1 MESMDTKLSKTGLK
15 GWILNTVQTTIN
27 SRGYSSFKNVFPPSR
42 TEPISTMI
50 SFDKETSRLYKD
62 MFTVKIERTLFEIS
76 ILKDVVVTFNKIIR
90 ISRF

>member
-1 MESMDTKLSKTGLK
+1 M
-15 GWILNTVQTTIN
+15 
-27 SRGYSSFKNVFPPSR
+27 
-42 TEPISTMI
+42 EPISTMI

>member
-1 MESMDTKLSKTGLK
+1 M
-15 GWILNTVQTTIN
+15 N
-27 SRGYSSFKNVFPPSR
+27 SRGYGSFKHVFPPSR
-42 TEPISTMI
+42 MEPISTMI

-76 ILKDVVVTFNKIIR
+76 ILKDVVIKFNKIIR